1 MNASRGRLGAVLS
14 VVLAGVMGATYS
26 PSVAFADEAEKL
38 DQLIAR
44 AEAAVGTTADSV
56 VGASAIQTEGD
67 RINVALHGNR
77 TLTIGLPNT
86 DGADAWS
93 HTPRGALT
101 GAEKTKSVVDVV
113 EPAQDGVRVLS
124 VIEDSSAPSEFVYE
138 VSLGAGSELRLD
150 KITGGG
156 AVISADQEHGVAIS
170 PPWAVDANG
179 VDVPTHYEVRNGKL
193 VQVVSHTE
201 RSYAYPIV
209 ADPTWNS
216 RWFGGE
222 IIFSRSET
230 AAIAYGGGAA
240 AATILGSC
248 SWIPRVGRTICGALG
263 AALGLNSAYF
273 LGMYTG
279 GKCGKYYIYFGPPL
293 PTWTPAPGGQTIGD
307 KGCY

>member
-26 PSVAFADEAEKL
+26 PAVAFADEATKL

-56 VGASAIQTEGD
+56 VGASAIQTEGN
-67 RINVALHGNR
+67 RINVALHGDR

-101 GAEKTKSVVDVV
+101 GAEKTESVVDVV

-150 KITGGG
+150 KTTGAG
-156 AVISADQEHGVAIS
+156 AVISADQERGVAIS
-170 PPWAVDANG
+170 PPWAVDAKG
-179 VDVPTHYEVRNGKL
+179 VEVPTHYEVRNGKL

-201 RSYAYPIV
+201 RSYTYPIV
-209 ADPTWNS
+209 ADPTWND

-222 IIFSRSET
+222 IIFSRNET
-230 AAIAYGGGAA
+230 AAIAAGGAGA
-240 AATILGSC
+240 AATILAGC
-248 SWIPRVGRTICGALG
+248 GWIPVIGNTTCGTIGVT
-263 AALGLNSAYF
+263 LGLSAAYF
-273 LGMYTG
+273 AAMLSG
-279 GKCGKYYIYFGPPL
+279 GKCAKFHYYVIPFSIVPV
-293 PTWTPAPGGQTIGD
+293 PGGQSQGSV
-307 KGCY
+307 GCR